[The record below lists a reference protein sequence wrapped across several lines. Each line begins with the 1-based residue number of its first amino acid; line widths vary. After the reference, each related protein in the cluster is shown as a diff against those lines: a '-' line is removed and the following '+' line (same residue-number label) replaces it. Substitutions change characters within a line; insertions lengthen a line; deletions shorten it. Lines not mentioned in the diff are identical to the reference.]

1 MKKRKYMLI
10 ERDEAENLVLLSL
23 FSFALTIIAVR
34 LFLEATGYPQVGN
47 GTLHIAHVLW
57 GGLLLFVAVV
67 IVLIWDNPSVM
78 RLTAVLGGIGIGL
91 FIDEVGKFITQ
102 SNDYFFPAAA
112 PIIYGFFLL
121 TVLVYLLVRRPDKAD
136 PRRAMVHALE
146 QIQDAIYGELDEQEV
161 EALKQNLLAAQNA
174 EREEIAQMAVLL
186 SGYVAEGNVPFKD
199 YKPNFFQRL
208 VLTATRWG
216 QAMGRVWHRRLIV
229 IGLAITAV
237 SAIIVLA
244 GLLWLEFSPMA
255 VTDQEFGSSTIVS
268 LAIISK
274 QTDVASINGNHL
286 RDAVQIAIGVVSLIA
301 IALILKGREKQGVLF
316 AVVAIVLSLTAVQ
329 LITFYLDQFTA
340 IIPTLYQLGFLF
352 LVLTYRQWY
361 LLPETKL
368 SIVNGQ

>member
-1 MKKRKYMLI
+1 MNQWKKRLI
-10 ERDEAENLVLLSL
+10 ERDEAENLILLSL
-23 FSFALTIIAVR
+23 FSFAITIIGVR

-121 TVLVYLLVRRPDKAD
+121 TVLVYLLVRRPDEDD

-146 QIQDAIYGELDEQEV
+146 QIQDAIYGELDEREV
-161 EALKQNLLAAQNA
+161 NELKRNLLVGQGA

-186 SGYVAEGNVPFKD
+186 SNYVADGNVPFKD
-199 YKPNFFQRL
+199 YKPSLLQR
-208 VLTATRWG
+208 VQLTLAHWM
-216 QAMGRVWHRRLIV
+216 QALGRVWHRRLIV
-229 IGLAITAV
+229 IGLGVTAV
-237 SAIIVLA
+237 AAVVVLA
-244 GLLWLEFSPMA
+244 GLLWLTASETA
-255 VTDQEFGSSTIVS
+255 VSEQGLAA
-268 LAIISK
+268 LAIASQ
-274 QTDVASINGNHL
+274 QTDVASINGNFL
-286 RDAVQIAIGVVSLIA
+286 RDAVQVAIGLVALIA
-301 IALILKGREKQGVLF
+301 IVLILKGREKAGILF
-316 AVVAIVLSLTAVQ
+316 AVIASVLSLTAVQ

-340 IIPTLYQLGFLF
+340 IIPTIYQLAFLF
-352 LVLTYRQWY
+352 FVLTYRYSY
-361 LLPETKL
+361 LLPRSDPMKAD
-368 SIVNGQ
+368 NDK

>member
-10 ERDEAENLVLLSL
+10 ERDEAEGLVLLSL
-23 FSFALTIIAVR
+23 FSFALTIIGVR

-57 GGLLLFVAVV
+57 GGLLLFVAVI

-161 EALKQNLLAAQNA
+161 GELKQNLLVAQDA
-174 EREEIAQMAVLL
+174 EREEIAQMAVVL
-186 SGYVAEGNVPFKD
+186 SNYVAEGNVPFKD
-199 YKPNFFQRL
+199 YKPNVFQRVQL
-208 VLTATRWG
+208 AFTHWG
-216 QAMGRVWHRRLIV
+216 QAMGRVWHRRLIL
-229 IGLAITAV
+229 IGLGITAV
-237 SAIIVLA
+237 FAVLVLGA
-244 GLLWLEFSPMA
+244 LLWLTFSPTA
-255 VTDQEFGSSTIVS
+255 VAEQS
-268 LAIISK
+268 LSALATASQ
-274 QTDVASINGNHL
+274 QTDVANLNGNYL
-286 RDAVQIAIGVVSLIA
+286 RDAVQIAIGIVSLVA
-301 IALILKGREKQGVLF
+301 IILLVKGREKQGILF

-340 IIPTLYQLGFLF
+340 IIPTLYHLAFLF
-352 LVLTYRQWY
+352 VVLTYRQWY

-368 SIVNGQ
+368 SIINDQ

>member
-23 FSFALTIIAVR
+23 FSFALTIIGVR

-67 IVLIWDNPSVM
+67 IMLIWDNPSIM

-146 QIQDAIYGELDEQEV
+146 QIQDAIYGELDEHEV
-161 EALKQNLLAAQNA
+161 EELKQNLLSAQNA
-174 EREEIAQMAVLL
+174 ERDEIAQMAVLL
-186 SGYVAEGNVPFKD
+186 ANYVAEGNVPFKD

-208 VLTATRWG
+208 ILTATRWG

-237 SAIIVLA
+237 SAVIVLA
-244 GLLWLEFSPMA
+244 GLLWLEFSPTA
-255 VTDQEFGSSTIVS
+255 VSTQGIS
-268 LAIISK
+268 ALAAASR
-274 QTDVASINGNHL
+274 QTDVANVNGNHL

-301 IALILKGREKQGVLF
+301 ITLIVKGREKQGVLF
-316 AVVAIVLSLTAVQ
+316 AVIAIVLSLTAVQ

-352 LVLTYRQWY
+352 LVLAYRQWY

-368 SIVNGQ
+368 TIVNGQ